1 MAKTIY
7 IVLGFISL
15 GCGIFGI
22 FIPIL
27 PTTPF
32 LLLTAYLF
40 AKSSPRFYYWLINN
54 SLFGSY
60 IRNYKEHKGMLLIHK
75 IVVIVLL
82 WAVIITTIIYA
93 TEELWVRVLLAV
105 VAIAVSAH
113 ILMIKTLKQDIYEES
128 RVKSAEQ
135 ETN

>member
-1 MAKTIY
+1 MTKAIY
-7 IVLGFISL
+7 IILGFISL

-40 AKSSPRFYYWLINN
+40 VKSSPKLYNWLINN
-54 SLFGSY
+54 SFFGSY
-60 IRNYKEHKGMLLIHK
+60 IRNYKEHNGMLLIHK

-82 WAVIITTIIYA
+82 WSVIITTMIYTA
-93 TEELWVRVLLAV
+93 KELWVRLLLAV
-105 VAIAVSAH
+105 VAIAVSTH
-113 ILMIKTLKQDIYEES
+113 ILMIKTLKQEIYEES

>member
-1 MAKTIY
+1 
-7 IVLGFISL
+7 
-15 GCGIFGI
+15 
-22 FIPIL
+22 
-27 PTTPF
+27 
-32 LLLTAYLF
+32 
-40 AKSSPRFYYWLINN
+40 
-54 SLFGSY
+54 
-60 IRNYKEHKGMLLIHK
+60 YKEHKGMLLIHK

-93 TEELWVRVLLAV
+93 TEELWVRILLAV